1 MLQKISL
8 ILLVA
13 FLSSCKSGP
22 DLTYWVIQP
31 GPPGGQHGAQGASE
45 KKDFGWAPLSQLDNY
60 PCVSPR
66 DRAKILEAC
75 KLNLQGKTSRGASVT
90 YCVIDCKNPKERCL
104 GQCSDG
110 DFEVSWPVSKMD
122 NYTCLSPRENAQLLK
137 YCKISAK

>member
-1 MLQKISL
+1 VLQRISL

-13 FLSSCKSGP
+13 LTSSCKSGP
-22 DLTYWVIQP
+22 DLTYWTIQP

-45 KKDFGWAPLSQLDNY
+45 KKDLGWAPLSQLDNY

-75 KLNLQGKTSRGASVT
+75 KLNLKGKTSRGAAVT
-90 YCVIDCKNPKERCL
+90 YCVIDCKDPAKRCE

-110 DFEVSWPVSKMD
+110 ENGVSWPIVLMN
-122 NYTCLSPRENAQLLK
+122 NYTCLSPRENADLLK
-137 YCKISAK
+137 YCKISAR